1 MEDSGEPLIIT
12 SVVQVII
19 VLPWFKSN
27 FSRPLILFVILFPLI
42 LLGDSLVSVNS
53 RVFGE
58 AQFLCE
64 ASKLQKVIYIQNI
77 LWGSNQWYLGQN
89 KNSQKDES
97 SEPCRTFKM
106 ERLKAIIN
114 FPKMFHLRCFTG
126 YYYASINVSIERLHM
141 SSFFPPKFD
150 QKFIQGSSKYLR

>member
-1 MEDSGEPLIIT
+1 MEDPGEPLILT
-12 SVVQVII
+12 SVVQAII

-27 FSRPLILFVILFPLI
+27 FSRPLILFIILFLLI

-64 ASKLQKVIYIQNI
+64 ASKLQKVIFIQNI
-77 LWGSNQWYLGQN
+77 LWGGNQWYLGQN
-89 KNSQKDES
+89 KNNQKDES

-106 ERLKAIIN
+106 ERLKAIIY
-114 FPKMFHLRCFTG
+114 FRKMFHLTYFTG
-126 YYYASINVSIERLHM
+126 YYYTSINASIERLHM

-150 QKFIQGSSKYLR
+150 QRLIQVSRKHVR

>member
-27 FSRPLILFVILFPLI
+27 FSRPLILFIILFPLI

-64 ASKLQKVIYIQNI
+64 ASKLQKVIFIQNI
-77 LWGSNQWYLGQN
+77 LWGGNQWYLGQN
-89 KNSQKDES
+89 KDNQKDES
-97 SEPCRTFKM
+97 SESCRTFKM
-106 ERLKAIIN
+106 ERLKAIIY
-114 FPKMFHLRCFTG
+114 FRKMFHLRCFTG
-126 YYYASINVSIERLHM
+126 YNYASINASIKRLHM

-150 QKFIQGSSKYLR
+150 QRLIQGSRKHLR